1 MTRREYVDEMLV
13 VEVGLLE
20 YNRVLAGPF
29 FVNEMIIDYL
39 HSGKV
44 CSSISCILHKKKVVE
59 LLVANISHRVSE
71 HWNHLCRK

>member
-13 VEVGLLE
+13 VELGLLE

-44 CSSISCILHKKKVVE
+44 CSSISCILHKNNFVE
-59 LLVANISHRVSE
+59 LLVANISHRIS
-71 HWNHLCRK
+71 